1 MLEVAFGVLA
11 PSIAQTWYEGGA
23 ALSGRGRF
31 MVISDQQLRDTFLT
45 PQMKCYFEKKL
56 PALSPVELEIR
67 IEETLKF
74 LNIATYCVGGIP
86 VSKEIDEIWHLWI
99 LETQQYERLC
109 QALQGR
115 KFIHHSSNAY
125 MNCNGDAV
133 PSIEDEL
140 GQQAALLGT
149 YVLNYGP
156 FQADRVRYW
165 TLAAHLVDNLGWS
178 LEQLNEWLDSI
189 L

>member
-1 MLEVAFGVLA
+1 MRD
-11 PSIAQTWYEGGA
+11 EGTA
-23 ALSGRGRF
+23 SSCRVRF
-31 MVISDQQLRDTFLT
+31 MIISNQQLRDTFLT

-56 PALSPVELEIR
+56 PALSPAELGIR

-74 LNIATYCVGGIP
+74 LDIATYCVGGIP

-99 LETQQYERLC
+99 LETQEYGRLC

-115 KFIHHSSNAY
+115 KFIHHSSNVY

-133 PSIEDEL
+133 QPIEDEL
-140 GQQAALLGT
+140 GHQAALLGT

-165 TLAAHLVDNLGWS
+165 TLAADLVDNLGWS
-178 LEQLNEWLDSI
+178 LEQLNEWLGSI
-189 L
+189 S